1 MKIGLI
7 LIFSYLFLTTAELS
21 NPICAELKD
30 DLLPGLG
37 RTEVRAYCA
46 PCHSLAIVTQQRL
59 SKKVWDEVL
68 IWMVDEQDMPEVP
81 VEERSIIID
90 YLAQWYGIEKPR

>member
-1 MKIGLI
+1 MSIRFI
-7 LIFSYLFLTTAELS
+7 LIFSYVFLATAELS
-21 NPICAELKD
+21 SPISAELKD
-30 DLLPGLG
+30 DLLPGVG
-37 RTEVRAYCA
+37 QTEVRAYCA
-46 PCHSLAIVTQQRL
+46 TCHSLAIVTQQRL

-90 YLAQWYGIEKPR
+90 YLTQWYGIEKPR